1 MTAAERETLDIDVL
15 FVGAG
20 PASLAGA
27 YHLAKL
33 IANHNARA
41 TVGAPI
47 ELSIAVLEKGSE
59 VGAHGFSGA
68 IVDPRS
74 LRELFP
80 DKFSAIP
87 FEAEVGR
94 EPPWWPPR
102 RSSPCW
108 WWAWWWA

>member
-1 MTAAERETLDIDVL
+1 MNNAERETLDIDVL

-33 IANHNARA
+33 LADHNARA
-41 TVGAPI
+41 VGSSV

-59 VGAHGFSGA
+59 VGAHGLSGA

-94 EPPWWPPR
+94 EHDLR
-102 RSSPCW
+102 GVG
-108 WWAWWWA
+108 

>member
-1 MTAAERETLDIDVL
+1 MTHAERETLDIDVL

-27 YHLAKL
+27 YHLAQL
-33 IANHNARA
+33 LADHNARA
-41 TVGAPI
+41 AAGSRL

-59 VGAHGFSGA
+59 VGAHGLSGA

-87 FEAEVGR
+87 VRGR
-94 EPPWWPPR
+94 GRPRASLVADARRR
-102 RSSPCW
+102 RSRCRSRRS
-108 WWAWWWA
+108 